1 MFSAALILLLAA
13 GSCVNSIDLIQPD
26 LMLVQPGQT
35 LTITCRVSGY
45 PVADDSYA
53 ISWIRKYEEKPMDW
67 IFHMWG
73 GGFLNYDTSLR
84 SKFSYSRDMSAGT
97 VTITGQNLQ
106 SEDTAVYY
114 CASLRFLYVG
124 CVDMLHCDAAFDYW
138 GKGTTVTVTSAT
150 STAPTVFPLIQCG
163 AEDAEMI
170 TLGCLAT
177 GFTPSSLTF
186 SWTKNNAALTN
197 FIQYPPVQKNNLY
210 SGVSQIQVRKQD
222 WNQSETV
229 KCLVTHAAGNAE
241 APIVK
246 PQTPRI
252 VPPKISLHSVW
263 EGEVGNSQVHLIC
276 TLSGFFPDEVSIEW
290 QRDSQ
295 RINIRPVSR
304 KLQSVEEGEKTF
316 TLSSEIEP
324 NIEEWKKGSS
334 FTCKSTHKEK
344 EFSETLSIC
353 QTHSSSPPSIHVET
367 PRLKTVMSTSEVTA
381 TCLVHTV
388 FDAKVTWMLNG
399 TVSSS
404 NTVSE
409 DRNTTHITSNVRVSS
424 NRWKQLRR
432 VTCKAEH
439 KCFLTTE
446 KTVNVAGPE
455 VATPSVEIRRS
466 LPDLLKGDG
475 AVLQCDITNLSSR
488 DLYVTFQANDVDI
501 SEKQYVELPEGPGL
515 QSVSRR
521 FTVPQSHQRKDKSF
535 TCKVNQGFIRS
546 FKSDSTGNIFVDPSV
561 KLLLTPSEDSGP
573 QTLLCSGWGFNPQIK
588 WVSESLQRSPS
599 SHDISMSADGRVAV
613 TSQLQIPQ
621 TEWKSG
627 KVFTC
632 EVSDRSLNKKVQ
644 KEVNFCSAHSSSP
657 PSIHVETP
665 SFKTVISTSEV
676 TATCLVHTV
685 FDAKVTWML
694 DGTVSRNNTVSEDRN
709 TTHITSNVRV
719 SSNDWKQ
726 LRRVTCKTEHKCF
739 STTEKTVNV
748 AGPEVATPSVEIRRS
763 LPDLLKGDGAVL
775 QCDITNLS
783 SRDLYVTFQAN
794 DVDISD
800 KQYVELPEGPGLQ
813 SVSRRFTVPQS
824 HQRKDKSF
832 TCKVNQGFIRS
843 FKSDSTGNIFVDPS
857 VKLLLTPSEDSGP
870 QTLLCSGWG
879 FNPQI
884 KWVSESLQR
893 SPSSHDIS
901 MSADGRVAVTS
912 QLQIPQ
918 TEWKSGKVFTCEVS
932 DRSMNKKVQKEVN
945 FCSAHSSSPPSIHVE
960 TPSFKTVISTSE
972 VTATCLVHTVFDA
985 KVTWMLDGTV
995 SRNNTVSEDRNTT
1008 HITSNVRV
1016 SSNDWKQLRR
1026 VTCKTEHKCFSTTE
1040 KTVNV
1045 AGPEVATPSVE
1056 IRRSLPDLLKG
1067 DGAVLQC
1074 DITNLSSRDL
1084 YVTFQAND
1092 VDISDKQYVELPEG
1106 PGLQSVSRRFTV
1118 PQSHQRKD
1126 KSFTCKV
1133 NQGFI
1138 RSFKSD
1144 STGNIFVDPS
1154 VELLLAPSEDSGPQT
1169 LLCSALGFNPQIKW
1183 VSESQP
1189 RSPSTHDIS
1198 MSADGRVAVTSQL
1211 QIPQTEWKSGKVFTC
1226 EVSDRSMN
1234 KKVQK
1239 DISFCSAH
1247 SSSPPSIHVET
1258 PSFKTVMSTSE
1269 VTATCLVHTVFDA
1282 KVTWMLNGTVSSSNT
1297 VSEDRNT
1304 AHITSNVRVSS
1315 NDWKQLRR
1323 VTCKAEHKC
1332 FSTTEKTVNVA
1343 GPEVATPS
1351 VEIRR
1356 SLPDLLKGDG
1366 AVLQCDITNLSSRDL
1381 YVTFQANDVDISDKQ
1396 YVELPEGPGLQSVS
1410 RRFTVPQSHQRK
1422 DKSFTCK
1429 VNQGFIRSFKSD
1441 STGNMFVDPSV
1452 KLLLAPSED
1461 SGPQTLLCSALG
1473 FNPQIKWV
1481 SESQP
1486 RSPSS
1491 HDISMS
1497 ADGRVA
1503 VTSQLQIPQTE
1514 WKSGKV
1520 FTCEVSDR
1528 SMNKKVQ
1535 KDISFCSAHSSSPP
1549 SIHVETPSFKTV
1561 MSTSEVTA
1569 TCLVHTVFDAKVTWM
1584 LDGRVS
1590 RNNTVSEDRNTTHIT
1605 SNVRVSSND
1614 WKQLRRV
1621 TCKAEH
1627 KCFSTTEKT
1636 VNVAGPEVATPS
1648 VEIRRSLP
1656 DLLKGDGAVLQ
1667 CDITN
1672 LSSRDLYVTFQANDV
1687 DISDKQYVE
1696 LPEGPGL
1703 QSVSR
1708 RFTVPQSHQRK
1719 DKSFTCKVN
1728 QGFIRSF
1735 KSDSTGN
1742 IFVDPSVKLLLT
1754 PSEDSGPQTLLC
1766 SGWGFNPQIK
1776 WVSESQQRS
1785 PSTHDISMS
1794 ADARVAV
1801 TSQLQIPQTEWKSGK
1816 VFTCEVSDRSMNK
1829 KVQKDI
1835 NFCSVTPTSSQIVG
1849 VYVQGPTLQQLLNKA
1864 QVTVTCLLVGP
1875 RLKDFSVTWK
1885 VGGNKNS
1892 THNVHTES
1900 PVSHSNGT
1908 ETLKSFLNVSAE
1920 DWHAYK
1926 QVSCEGKHQCAKQGY
1941 EDHISK
1947 SRDVFPPTVK
1957 IVQPTASELSMS
1969 DVLTLVCLVSGFSP
1983 SNILV
1988 YWVEDGQTLPS
1999 SRYIN
2004 SPTWKRKE
2012 SNSYSMSSRLNVPRS
2027 VDKRS
2032 TYSCVV
2038 RHESSESAFESTLD
2052 DVFASVAY
2060 SEPSA
2065 FLLEGSN
2072 ELVCLVSGF
2081 SPASINITWLRD
2093 NNTKLWNYNTSE
2105 PHRGPDGKF
2114 SVQSHLRLSQ
2124 VDSLPGVVLTCR
2136 VTHVNTTLSLNISKP
2151 DTLEHCD
2158 FLDDALR
2165 GDIYDGTGVESWYM
2179 AFIFSLL
2186 FLLSII
2192 YGVIVTLFKTK

>member
-1 MFSAALILLLAA
+1 MVDYL
-13 GSCVNSIDLIQPD
+13 PD
-26 LMLVQPGQT
+26 
-35 LTITCRVSGY
+35 
-45 PVADDSYA
+45 
-53 ISWIRKYEEKPMDW
+53 
-67 IFHMWG
+67 
-73 GGFLNYDTSLR
+73 
-84 SKFSYSRDMSAGT
+84 
-97 VTITGQNLQ
+97 
-106 SEDTAVYY
+106 SEA
-114 CASLRFLYVG
+114 
-124 CVDMLHCDAAFDYW
+124 
-138 GKGTTVTVTSAT
+138 
-150 STAPTVFPLIQCG
+150 
-163 AEDAEMI
+163 
-170 TLGCLAT
+170 
-177 GFTPSSLTF
+177 
-186 SWTKNNAALTN
+186 
-197 FIQYPPVQKNNLY
+197 
-210 SGVSQIQVRKQD
+210 
-222 WNQSETV
+222 
-229 KCLVTHAAGNAE
+229 
-241 APIVK
+241 
-246 PQTPRI
+246 PRI
-252 VPPKISLHSVW
+252 VPPKITLQPVW
-263 EGEVGNSQVHLIC
+263 EGEVGNSQVRLIC
-276 TLSGFFPDEVSIEW
+276 TLSDFFPDKVSVEW

-295 RINIRPVSR
+295 RINITPVSK
-304 KLQSVEEGEKTF
+304 KLQSVEAGEKTY
-316 TLSSEIEP
+316 TLTSEIEP
-324 NIEEWKKGSS
+324 NTKEWEKGSS
-334 FTCKSTHKEK
+334 FTCKSTHKEQ
-344 EFSETLSIC
+344 EFSKTFSIC
-353 QTHSSSPPSIHVET
+353 QTHSSVPPSIHVE
-367 PRLKTVMSTSEVTA
+367 
-381 TCLVHTV
+381 
-388 FDAKVTWMLNG
+388 
-399 TVSSS
+399 
-404 NTVSE
+404 
-409 DRNTTHITSNVRVSS
+409 I
-424 NRWKQLRR
+424 
-432 VTCKAEH
+432 
-439 KCFLTTE
+439 
-446 KTVNVAGPE
+446 
-455 VATPSVEIRRS
+455 
-466 LPDLLKGDG
+466 
-475 AVLQCDITNLSSR
+475 
-488 DLYVTFQANDVDI
+488 
-501 SEKQYVELPEGPGL
+501 
-515 QSVSRR
+515 
-521 FTVPQSHQRKDKSF
+521 
-535 TCKVNQGFIRS
+535 
-546 FKSDSTGNIFVDPSV
+546 
-561 KLLLTPSEDSGP
+561 
-573 QTLLCSGWGFNPQIK
+573 
-588 WVSESLQRSPS
+588 
-599 SHDISMSADGRVAV
+599 
-613 TSQLQIPQ
+613 
-621 TEWKSG
+621 
-627 KVFTC
+627 
-632 EVSDRSLNKKVQ
+632 
-644 KEVNFCSAHSSSP
+644 
-657 PSIHVETP
+657 P

-694 DGTVSRNNTVSEDRN
+694 DGRASSSNTVSKDRN
-709 TTHITSNVRV
+709 TTHVTSNVRV
-719 SSNDWKQ
+719 SSNQWKQ
-726 LRRVTCKTEHKCF
+726 LRHVTCKAEHKCF
-739 STTEKTVNV
+739 SPTEKTVNV

-832 TCKVNQGFIRS
+832 TCKVNQGFVRS

-857 VKLLLTPSEDSGP
+857 VELLLAPSEDSGP

-884 KWVSESLQR
+884 KWVSESRQR
-893 SPSSHDIS
+893 SPSTHDIS

-912 QLQIPQ
+912 QLHIPQ
-918 TEWKSGKVFTCEVS
+918 AEWTSGKVFTCEVS
-932 DRSMNKKVQKEVN
+932 DRSLNKKVQKEIN
-945 FCSAHSSSPPSIHVE
+945 FCSAHSSVPPSIHVE

-985 KVTWMLDGTV
+985 KVTWMLDGRA
-995 SRNNTVSEDRNTT
+995 SSSNTVSKDRNTT
-1008 HITSNVRV
+1008 HVTSNVRV
-1016 SSNDWKQLRR
+1016 SSNQWKQLRH
-1026 VTCKTEHKCFSTTE
+1026 VTCKAEHKCFSPTE

-1133 NQGFI
+1133 NQGFV

-1169 LLCSALGFNPQIKW
+1169 LLCSGWGFNPQIKW
-1183 VSESQP
+1183 VSESQQ

-1211 QIPQTEWKSGKVFTC
+1211 HIPQAEWTSGKVFTC
-1226 EVSDRSMN
+1226 EVSDRSLN

-1239 DISFCSAH
+1239 EINFCSAH
-1247 SSSPPSIHVET
+1247 SSVPPSIHVET
-1258 PSFKTVMSTSE
+1258 PSFKTVISTSE

-1282 KVTWMLNGTVSSSNT
+1282 KVTWMLDGRASSSNT
-1297 VSEDRNT
+1297 VSKDRNT
-1304 AHITSNVRVSS
+1304 THVTSNVRVSS
-1315 NDWKQLRR
+1315 NQWKQLRH

-1332 FSTTEKTVNVA
+1332 FSPTEKTVNVA

-1429 VNQGFIRSFKSD
+1429 VNQGFVRSFKSD
-1441 STGNMFVDPSV
+1441 STGNIFVDPSV
-1452 KLLLAPSED
+1452 ELLLAPSED
-1461 SGPQTLLCSALG
+1461 SGPQTLLCSGWG

-1481 SESQP
+1481 SESQQ
-1486 RSPSS
+1486 RSPST

-1503 VTSQLQIPQTE
+1503 VTSQLHIPQAE
-1514 WKSGKV
+1514 WTSGKV

-1528 SMNKKVQ
+1528 SLNKKVQ
-1535 KDISFCSAHSSSPP
+1535 KEINFCSAHSSVPP

-1561 MSTSEVTA
+1561 ISTSEVTA

-1584 LDGRVS
+1584 LDGRAS
-1590 RNNTVSEDRNTTHIT
+1590 SSNTVSKDRNTTHVT
-1605 SNVRVSSND
+1605 SNVRVSSNQ
-1614 WKQLRRV
+1614 WKQLRHV

-1627 KCFSTTEKT
+1627 KCFSPTEKT

-1728 QGFIRSF
+1728 QGFVRSF

-1742 IFVDPSVKLLLT
+1742 IFVDPSVELLLAPSEDSEPQT
-1754 PSEDSGPQTLLC
+1754 LLCSGWGFNPQIKWVSESRQRSPSTHDISMSADGRVAVTSQLHIPQAEWTSGKVFTCEVSDRSLNKKVQKEINFCSAHSSVPPSIHVETPSFKTVISTSEVTATCLVHTVFDAKVTWMLDGRASSSNTVSKDRNTTHITSNVRVSSNQWKQLRHVTCKAEHKCFSPTEKTVNVAGPEVATPSVEIRRSLPDLLKGDGAVLQCDITNLSSRDLYVTFQANDVDISDKQYVELPEGPGLQSVSRRFTVPQNHQKKDKSFTCKVNQGFVRSFKSDSTGNIFVDPSVELLLAPSEDSGPQTLLC

-1776 WVSESQQRS
+1776 WVSESRQRS

-1794 ADARVAV
+1794 ADGRVAV
-1801 TSQLQIPQTEWKSGK
+1801 TSQLHIPQAEWTSGK
-1816 VFTCEVSDRSMNK
+1816 VFTCEVSDRSLNK
-1829 KVQKDI
+1829 KVQKEI
-1835 NFCSVTPTSSQIVG
+1835 NFCSVTPASSQIVG

-1864 QVTVTCLLVGP
+1864 QVTVTCLLVGS
-1875 RLKDFSVTWK
+1875 RLNDFSVTWK
-1885 VGGNKNS
+1885 VGGNKNFP
-1892 THNVHTES
+1892 HKVHTES

-1908 ETLKSFLNVSAE
+1908 ETLQSFLNVSAE

-1926 QVSCEGKHQCAKQGY
+1926 QVSCEGKHQCANQGY

-1947 SRDVFPPTVK
+1947 SRDMFPPTVK

-1969 DVLTLVCLVSGFSP
+1969 DVLTLSCLETHREQLLFNEQP
-1983 SNILV
+1983 T
-1988 YWVEDGQTLPS
+1988 ECTQKCGQ
-1999 SRYIN
+1999 
-2004 SPTWKRKE
+2004 K
-2012 SNSYSMSSRLNVPRS
+2012 V
-2027 VDKRS
+2027 
-2032 TYSCVV
+2032 
-2038 RHESSESAFESTLD
+2038 
-2052 DVFASVAY
+2052 DVF
-2060 SEPSA
+2060 
-2065 FLLEGSN
+2065 L
-2072 ELVCLVSGF
+2072 CCQ
-2081 SPASINITWLRD
+2081 T
-2093 NNTKLWNYNTSE
+2093 
-2105 PHRGPDGKF
+2105 
-2114 SVQSHLRLSQ
+2114 
-2124 VDSLPGVVLTCR
+2124 
-2136 VTHVNTTLSLNISKP
+2136 
-2151 DTLEHCD
+2151 
-2158 FLDDALR
+2158 
-2165 GDIYDGTGVESWYM
+2165 
-2179 AFIFSLL
+2179 
-2186 FLLSII
+2186 
-2192 YGVIVTLFKTK
+2192 

>member
-1 MFSAALILLLAA
+1 MNELC
-13 GSCVNSIDLIQPD
+13 CV
-26 LMLVQPGQT
+26 
-35 LTITCRVSGY
+35 
-45 PVADDSYA
+45 
-53 ISWIRKYEEKPMDW
+53 
-67 IFHMWG
+67 F
-73 GGFLNYDTSLR
+73 
-84 SKFSYSRDMSAGT
+84 
-97 VTITGQNLQ
+97 
-106 SEDTAVYY
+106 Y
-114 CASLRFLYVG
+114 C
-124 CVDMLHCDAAFDYW
+124 D
-138 GKGTTVTVTSAT
+138 
-150 STAPTVFPLIQCG
+150 
-163 AEDAEMI
+163 
-170 TLGCLAT
+170 
-177 GFTPSSLTF
+177 
-186 SWTKNNAALTN
+186 
-197 FIQYPPVQKNNLY
+197 
-210 SGVSQIQVRKQD
+210 
-222 WNQSETV
+222 
-229 KCLVTHAAGNAE
+229 
-241 APIVK
+241 
-246 PQTPRI
+246 
-252 VPPKISLHSVW
+252 
-263 EGEVGNSQVHLIC
+263 HL
-276 TLSGFFPDEVSIEW
+276 
-290 QRDSQ
+290 
-295 RINIRPVSR
+295 
-304 KLQSVEEGEKTF
+304 
-316 TLSSEIEP
+316 
-324 NIEEWKKGSS
+324 
-334 FTCKSTHKEK
+334 
-344 EFSETLSIC
+344 
-353 QTHSSSPPSIHVET
+353 
-367 PRLKTVMSTSEVTA
+367 
-381 TCLVHTV
+381 
-388 FDAKVTWMLNG
+388 
-399 TVSSS
+399 
-404 NTVSE
+404 
-409 DRNTTHITSNVRVSS
+409 
-424 NRWKQLRR
+424 
-432 VTCKAEH
+432 
-439 KCFLTTE
+439 
-446 KTVNVAGPE
+446 
-455 VATPSVEIRRS
+455 
-466 LPDLLKGDG
+466 
-475 AVLQCDITNLSSR
+475 
-488 DLYVTFQANDVDI
+488 
-501 SEKQYVELPEGPGL
+501 
-515 QSVSRR
+515 
-521 FTVPQSHQRKDKSF
+521 
-535 TCKVNQGFIRS
+535 
-546 FKSDSTGNIFVDPSV
+546 
-561 KLLLTPSEDSGP
+561 
-573 QTLLCSGWGFNPQIK
+573 
-588 WVSESLQRSPS
+588 
-599 SHDISMSADGRVAV
+599 
-613 TSQLQIPQ
+613 
-621 TEWKSG
+621 
-627 KVFTC
+627 
-632 EVSDRSLNKKVQ
+632 
-644 KEVNFCSAHSSSP
+644 
-657 PSIHVETP
+657 
-665 SFKTVISTSEV
+665 
-676 TATCLVHTV
+676 
-685 FDAKVTWML
+685 
-694 DGTVSRNNTVSEDRN
+694 
-709 TTHITSNVRV
+709 
-719 SSNDWKQ
+719 
-726 LRRVTCKTEHKCF
+726 
-739 STTEKTVNV
+739 
-748 AGPEVATPSVEIRRS
+748 
-763 LPDLLKGDGAVL
+763 
-775 QCDITNLS
+775 
-783 SRDLYVTFQAN
+783 
-794 DVDISD
+794 
-800 KQYVELPEGPGLQ
+800 
-813 SVSRRFTVPQS
+813 
-824 HQRKDKSF
+824 
-832 TCKVNQGFIRS
+832 
-843 FKSDSTGNIFVDPS
+843 
-857 VKLLLTPSEDSGP
+857 
-870 QTLLCSGWG
+870 
-879 FNPQI
+879 
-884 KWVSESLQR
+884 
-893 SPSSHDIS
+893 
-901 MSADGRVAVTS
+901 
-912 QLQIPQ
+912 
-918 TEWKSGKVFTCEVS
+918 
-932 DRSMNKKVQKEVN
+932 
-945 FCSAHSSSPPSIHVE
+945 
-960 TPSFKTVISTSE
+960 
-972 VTATCLVHTVFDA
+972 
-985 KVTWMLDGTV
+985 
-995 SRNNTVSEDRNTT
+995 
-1008 HITSNVRV
+1008 
-1016 SSNDWKQLRR
+1016 
-1026 VTCKTEHKCFSTTE
+1026 
-1040 KTVNV
+1040 
-1045 AGPEVATPSVE
+1045 GPEVATPSVE

-1183 VSESQP
+1183 VSES
-1189 RSPSTHDIS
+1189 
-1198 MSADGRVAVTSQL
+1198 L
-1211 QIPQTEWKSGKVFTC
+1211 Q
-1226 EVSDRSMN
+1226 
-1234 KKVQK
+1234 
-1239 DISFCSAH
+1239 
-1247 SSSPPSIHVET
+1247 
-1258 PSFKTVMSTSE
+1258 
-1269 VTATCLVHTVFDA
+1269 
-1282 KVTWMLNGTVSSSNT
+1282 
-1297 VSEDRNT
+1297 
-1304 AHITSNVRVSS
+1304 
-1315 NDWKQLRR
+1315 
-1323 VTCKAEHKC
+1323 
-1332 FSTTEKTVNVA
+1332 
-1343 GPEVATPS
+1343 
-1351 VEIRR
+1351 
-1356 SLPDLLKGDG
+1356 
-1366 AVLQCDITNLSSRDL
+1366 
-1381 YVTFQANDVDISDKQ
+1381 
-1396 YVELPEGPGLQSVS
+1396 
-1410 RRFTVPQSHQRK
+1410 
-1422 DKSFTCK
+1422 
-1429 VNQGFIRSFKSD
+1429 
-1441 STGNMFVDPSV
+1441 
-1452 KLLLAPSED
+1452 
-1461 SGPQTLLCSALG
+1461 
-1473 FNPQIKWV
+1473 
-1481 SESQP
+1481 

-1528 SMNKKVQ
+1528 SLNKKVQ

-1636 VNVAGPEVATPS
+1636 VNVAGPDVATPS

-1742 IFVDPSVKLLLT
+1742 IFVDPSVELLLA

-1776 WVSESQQRS
+1776 WVSESPPRS

-1794 ADARVAV
+1794 ADGRVAV

-1816 VFTCEVSDRSMNK
+1816 VFSCEVSDRSMNK

-1835 NFCSVTPTSSQIVG
+1835 NFCSVTPTSSEIVG

-2004 SPTWKRKE
+2004 SPAWKRKQ

-2052 DVFASVAY
+2052 DVFASAAY

-2072 ELVCLVSGF
+2072 ELMCLVSGF

-2165 GDIYDGTGVESWYM
+2165 GDIYDGTDVESWYM